1 MFDFLDKDNRQK
13 NKDFRTKILEQRT
26 KTKDQS

>member
-13 NKDFRTKILEQRT
+13 NKDFRTKILEQRQ
-26 KTKDQS
+26 KIKVK